1 MKVFLCYASED
12 HVIAE
17 QIQLALTATQCT
29 VFFDGQSL
37 PPGSD
42 FHARIRLAIKEADIF
57 VFLITLSSIA
67 KGKFTLTELQFAR
80 DKWPSPVDNVIPVN
94 LGDVPIASLPNYL
107 KAATVLPIYGNAPS
121 EVRAA
126 IEKMQ
131 EVVLAHPDRLELL
144 REDRLHSRPVKYA
157 LTRSIPTHSTVS
169 VLRGLWFVFQLDGHK
184 FAFWSSITGKE
195 EVYLDGKLVSSRRRR
210 VALSLGHTYTMEVGD
225 SEYAIAVKVRN
236 PMKVKIECI
245 ECTLARNG
253 ELLLGLAMDMMPPK
267 KISRIWFFL
276 TWCASGI
283 FVAGIFG
290 RESPIWLFALSGLLL
305 TVWLL
310 SNWLVPRLS
319 IREFQPLS
327 SSEV

>member
-1 MKVFLCYASED
+1 MKIFLCYASED

-17 QIQLALTATQCT
+17 QIQLALTATHCT
-29 VFFDGQSL
+29 VFFDEQSL

-42 FHARIRLAIKEADIF
+42 FHARIRIAIKEADIF

-80 DKWPSPVDNVIPVN
+80 DKWPSPVGKVIPVN
-94 LGDVPIASLPNYL
+94 IGDVPIASLPNYL

-131 EVVLAHPDRLELL
+131 EGVPAHPDRLELP
-144 REDRLHSRPVKYA
+144 REDRLHSDPVKHA
-157 LTRSIPTHSTVS
+157 LTRSIPSHSTGS
-169 VLRGLWFVFQLDGHK
+169 LLRGLWFVFQLDGHK

-236 PMKVKIECI
+236 PMKGEM

-253 ELLLGLAMDMMPPK
+253 EWLLGLVTNVKYPK
-267 KISRIWFFL
+267 GFRIWL
-276 TWCASGI
+276 LLSCCGHVILLYW
-283 FVAGIFG
+283 IFG
-290 RESPIWLFALSGLLL
+290 LEPSIWLLALSGVIQAVLLL
-305 TVWLL
+305 TG
-310 SNWLVPRLS
+310 SLVPRIS
-319 IREFQPLS
+319 VTEFQPLS